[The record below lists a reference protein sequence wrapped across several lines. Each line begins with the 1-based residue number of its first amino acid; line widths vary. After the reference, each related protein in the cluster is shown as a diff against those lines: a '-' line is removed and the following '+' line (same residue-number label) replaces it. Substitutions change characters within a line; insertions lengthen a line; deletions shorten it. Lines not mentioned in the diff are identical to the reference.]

1 MSRRFG
7 LVVSFAILQAILA
20 NCSDAESADR
30 TWEAITLDRQE
41 VRIRGIWNR
50 SSLLVTGKQDD
61 GGLVDVTDRAAYRV
75 ESPEIIEVTT
85 AGVVHPRAEGSTRV
99 TIDVDGIHIEVPVVV
114 SGMHEPRQFQF
125 ENDIVPI
132 LSKYGCNSSGCHGKA
147 EGQSGFKLSVFGS
160 EPLEDFQRIT
170 REGRGRRLFPNAPE
184 RSLLLTKASGQIP
197 HGGGVRIASDSAE
210 YQTLLTWVAAG
221 TPFGSSS
228 DPQVVDLRVEPSERK
243 LAMHGRQRLR
253 VTAIF
258 ADGEEI
264 DVTHLSRFQSN
275 NEAVCSVN
283 PQGLCTVGD
292 MPGDAVIMAGYLGF
306 VGIFRGLVPRDGAE
320 FASPPPHSFVDE
332 LVDRKLRK
340 LNLAAS
346 KLAEDAEYL
355 RRVYLDTI
363 GTLPTA
369 MEARLFLADKQPDKR
384 SRLVNEL
391 FKRPEFADYWALQ
404 WSDIFRVDR
413 RALGHSGAY
422 AYYRWIRESV
432 AANKPYDQFARE
444 LVAAEGPLTESPTG
458 HFYKAV
464 SDPGQMASTLSQSL
478 LGIRIE
484 CAHCHHH
491 PFDRWSQSDY
501 YGMQAFFTQV
511 SFKKGRDGDILFAK
525 PGGETFHPRTR
536 LPVPAHALGEP
547 IPTETPPGDRRQQ
560 LAKWITL
567 PDNPWF
573 AQNLVN
579 RVWAHYTGRGLVEPV
594 DDVRLTNPPT
604 NPELLQALATHF
616 ISKGYDLR
624 ELIRTITASRTYQ
637 LSSHPNDTNERDEQN
652 YSRALFKRIGAEVLA
667 DAISQV
673 TEISDKFP
681 GIPAGTRAIQLWDN
695 EVPHY
700 FLKTFGRPS
709 RATPCTCERAI
720 EPNVAQV
727 LHLLNAP
734 EIQAKLT
741 HGAGRLARLSREIP
755 SDDKLIEELYL
766 TIYSRYPNA
775 REWGVAAR
783 YFQSRGS
790 ERRLAAEDLA
800 WSLLNTSEFLFNH

>member
-1 MSRRFG
+1 MSPRFG
-7 LVVSFAILQAILA
+7 LITIFAILLAIFSQR
-20 NCSDAESADR
+20 SDAESADR
-30 TWEAITLDRQE
+30 TWEAITLDRRE

-50 SSLLVTGKQDD
+50 SSLLVTGKQSD
-61 GGLVDVTDRAAYRV
+61 GGLVDLTDRATYRV
-75 ESPEIIEVTT
+75 ESPEIVEVTT
-85 AGVVHPRAEGSTRV
+85 AGVVHPRTEGSTRV
-99 TIDVDGIHIEVPVVV
+99 SVDVDGIHIEVPVVV
-114 SGMHEPRQFQF
+114 SGIHEQRRFQF
-125 ENDIVPI
+125 ENDILPI
-132 LSKYGCNSSGCHGKA
+132 LSKFGCNSSGCHGKA
-147 EGQSGFKLSVFGS
+147 EGQNGFKLSVFGS
-160 EPLEDFQRIT
+160 EPLEDFQRLT
-170 REGRGRRLFPNAPE
+170 REGRGRRLFLNAPE
-184 RSLLLTKASGQIP
+184 QSLLLTKVSGQTP
-197 HGGGVRIASDSAE
+197 HGGGVRIAPDSGE
-210 YQTLLTWVAAG
+210 YRTLLTWITAG

-228 DPQVVDLRVEPSERK
+228 DPQVVNLRVEPSERK
-243 LAMHGRQRLR
+243 LAMHAGQRLR

-258 ADGEEI
+258 TDGEEI

-283 PQGLCTVGD
+283 SQGLCTAGD
-292 MPGDAVIMAGYLGF
+292 IPGDAVIMAGYLGF

-346 KLAEDAEYL
+346 KLAGDAEYL

-363 GTLPTA
+363 GTLPTT
-369 MEARLFLADKQPDKR
+369 MEARLFLADQHPDKR

-422 AYYRWIRESV
+422 AYYQWIRESV
-432 AANKPYDQFARE
+432 AANKPYDQLARE

-464 SDPGQMASTLSQSL
+464 SDPGQMASTLSQAL

-511 SFKKGRDGDILFAK
+511 SFKKGRDGDVLFAK
-525 PGGETFHPRTR
+525 PGGDTIHPRTK

-547 IPTETPPGDRRQQ
+547 VPTDTPPGDRRQQ
-560 LAKWITL
+560 LAKWMTL

-579 RVWAHYTGRGLVEPV
+579 RIWAHYTGRGLVEPV
-594 DDVRLTNPPT
+594 DDVRLTNPPS
-604 NPELLQALATHF
+604 NPELLQALATDF
-616 ISKGYDLR
+616 ISKGYNLR

-637 LSSHPNDTNERDEQN
+637 LSSHPNETNERDEQN
-652 YSRALFKRIGAEVLA
+652 YSRSLFKRIGAEVLA

-673 TEISDKFP
+673 TEIPEKFP
-681 GIPAGTRAIQLWDN
+681 GIPVGTRAIQLWDN

-709 RATPCTCERAI
+709 RATPCTCERAV

-741 HGAGRLARLSREIP
+741 HDAGRLARLSRDID

-766 TIYSRYPNA
+766 TVYSRYPNA
-775 REWGVAAR
+775 RERGVAAR

-790 ERRLAAEDLA
+790 ERRLAAEDLV